1 MSAIHY
7 PVLLWRDPSG
17 TTTAALLGDFDTVAA
32 SGATENEARSQLK
45 ELLEW
50 RFEHEPWNTDPDF
63 STATLTEVKVEVRP
77 QYRSRNRRVPCPET
91 LWLRVPCVT
100 GQQQSGMRLC
110 IVPHLALQFNYQ
122 ENSDLKGLV
131 AHYVKE

>member
-7 PVLLWRDPSG
+7 PILLWRDPSG

-50 RFEHEPWNTDPDF
+50 RFEHDPAGTRVEFSIDF
-63 STATLTEVKVEVRP
+63 EFK
-77 QYRSRNRRVPCPET
+77 SR
-91 LWLRVPCVT
+91 LLDAF
-100 GQQQSGMRLC
+100 
-110 IVPHLALQFNYQ
+110 LAANMERAVDKLIGCFEGRARALYGAMQ
-122 ENSDLKGLV
+122 
-131 AHYVKE
+131 A